1 MLRHLKAHGVKLL
14 SEETIEVRPGDFA
27 FYALDPEGNYLE
39 FVEYP
44 DPSTYRPDLF
54 KQKSR

>member
-1 MLRHLKAHGVKLL
+1 LKAHGVKLL
-14 SEETIEVRPGDFA
+14 SEEPIEVRPGVFA

-44 DPSTYRPDLF
+44 DRSAYRPGLF
-54 KQKSR
+54 K